1 MTKKKTFEVSINNLP
16 AALKRLDLPAE
27 QVKVIED
34 YKKQFPFLIEDEENV
49 LVSLDQ
55 LWEAL
60 DTPYYTRPGTASEN
74 PDGLNQ
80 RYPKVR
86 VALNNKMGGMLA
98 LARNTVFEE
107 TTEIGFNSRT
117 KKVKIPKKL
126 KPLAII
132 KLYEESALLT
142 PEEQSIIDSMQ
153 GVKWKPRQRYT
164 GFKFNREPL
173 KFEYL
178 FDNINEYEGW
188 LEFNRL
194 ENEQYQGY
202 DVDIMDAAYNGISD

>member
-1 MTKKKTFEVSINNLP
+1 M
-16 AALKRLDLPAE
+16 
-27 QVKVIED
+27 
-34 YKKQFPFLIEDEENV
+34 
-49 LVSLDQ
+49 
-55 LWEAL
+55 
-60 DTPYYTRPGTASEN
+60 
-74 PDGLNQ
+74 
-80 RYPKVR
+80 
-86 VALNNKMGGMLA
+86 A

-107 TTEIGFNSRT
+107 STEIGFNSRT

-164 GFKFNREPL
+164 GFRFNREPL
-173 KFEYL
+173 KFECL

-194 ENEQYQGY
+194 ENENFNGN
-202 DVDIMDAAYNGISD
+202 DLGLDFDANGISD

>member
-1 MTKKKTFEVSINNLP
+1 MV
-16 AALKRLDLPAE
+16 
-27 QVKVIED
+27 
-34 YKKQFPFLIEDEENV
+34 
-49 LVSLDQ
+49 
-55 LWEAL
+55 
-60 DTPYYTRPGTASEN
+60 
-74 PDGLNQ
+74 
-80 RYPKVR
+80 
-86 VALNNKMGGMLA
+86 
-98 LARNTVFEE
+98 LARNTIFEE
-107 TTEIGFNSRT
+107 AIEIGFNSKT

-132 KLYEESALLT
+132 KLYEESPSLT
-142 PEEQSIIDSMQ
+142 PDEQSIINSMD
-153 GVKWKPRQRYT
+153 GVKWKPRQRYI

-202 DVDIMDAAYNGISD
+202 DVDIIDAAYNGITD

>member
-1 MTKKKTFEVSINNLP
+1 
-16 AALKRLDLPAE
+16 
-27 QVKVIED
+27 
-34 YKKQFPFLIEDEENV
+34 
-49 LVSLDQ
+49 
-55 LWEAL
+55 
-60 DTPYYTRPGTASEN
+60 
-74 PDGLNQ
+74 
-80 RYPKVR
+80 
-86 VALNNKMGGMLA
+86 MLA

-153 GVKWKPRQRYT
+153 GVKWKPRQRYA

-173 KFEYL
+173 KFECL
-178 FDNINEYEGW
+178 FESINEYEGW

-194 ENEQYQGY
+194 ENEQYQGC

>member
-1 MTKKKTFEVSINNLP
+1 M
-16 AALKRLDLPAE
+16 
-27 QVKVIED
+27 
-34 YKKQFPFLIEDEENV
+34 
-49 LVSLDQ
+49 
-55 LWEAL
+55 
-60 DTPYYTRPGTASEN
+60 
-74 PDGLNQ
+74 
-80 RYPKVR
+80 
-86 VALNNKMGGMLA
+86 A

-107 TTEIGFNSRT
+107 TTEIGFNSKT

-126 KPLAII
+126 KPLKII
-132 KLYEESALLT
+132 KLYEESPSLT
-142 PEEQSIIDSMQ
+142 PGEELIINSMDS
-153 GVKWKPRQRYT
+153 VKWKPRQKYI

-202 DVDIMDAAYNGISD
+202 DVDIIDAAYNGITD

>member
-1 MTKKKTFEVSINNLP
+1 
-16 AALKRLDLPAE
+16 
-27 QVKVIED
+27 
-34 YKKQFPFLIEDEENV
+34 
-49 LVSLDQ
+49 
-55 LWEAL
+55 
-60 DTPYYTRPGTASEN
+60 
-74 PDGLNQ
+74 
-80 RYPKVR
+80 
-86 VALNNKMGGMLA
+86 MLA

-107 TTEIGFNSRT
+107 STEIGFNSRT

-132 KLYEESALLT
+132 KLYEESAPLT
-142 PEEQSIIDSMQ
+142 PEEQEIIDSMQ

-173 KFEYL
+173 KFECL

-194 ENEQYQGY
+194 ENENFNGN
-202 DVDIMDAAYNGISD
+202 DLGLDFDSPGISD